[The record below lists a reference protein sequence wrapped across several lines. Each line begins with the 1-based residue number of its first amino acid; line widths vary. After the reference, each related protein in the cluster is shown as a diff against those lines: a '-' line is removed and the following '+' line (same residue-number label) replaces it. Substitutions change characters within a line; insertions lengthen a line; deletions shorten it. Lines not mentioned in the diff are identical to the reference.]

1 MIGVSALVSGDD
13 SGRSTGAGQGASS
26 ADDGWRWESYQT
38 IELQVPEDWGYGITG
53 SPPCLVEKKQRP
65 HVGRPGPVRTIGCW
79 GLPPLAHRA
88 PYVWFDTKSRNPAGD
103 GMRKLGVQPADHG
116 WVEETR
122 LVDGLHVTVLSD
134 DDSLRRRILDSARV
148 IDGSDANGCTPDHR
162 LAHQPDGRPA
172 STGGLA
178 SIGTVESIKV
188 CRYAIT
194 RRDPDRRAPLIA
206 SSIFTGDAAGAL
218 VDAITSAPEGSGPND
233 KECIDTYGM
242 YILVLTVRGGSR
254 DQEVSVRYDGCDFNG
269 TDDGQTLRQLTAPV
283 LRPILT
289 GIHQPWHY
297 HGSLYE
303 LVVGPQ
309 PSK

>member
-1 MIGVSALVSGDD
+1 
-13 SGRSTGAGQGASS
+13 
-26 ADDGWRWESYQT
+26 
-38 IELQVPEDWGYGITG
+38 
-53 SPPCLVEKKQRP
+53 VEKKQRP
-65 HVGRPGPVRTIGCW
+65 YVGRPGAVRTNGCAKA
-79 GLPPLAHRA
+79 LPPLAHRA
-88 PYVWFDTKSRNPAGD
+88 SYLWFDTKSRNPAVTARSAELGIVD
-103 GMRKLGVQPADHG
+103 GWREPGLQPADHG

-178 SIGTVESIKV
+178 SIGTVESIAV
-188 CRYAIT
+188 CRYAI
-194 RRDPDRRAPLIA
+194 RRVADRRAPLIA
-206 SSIFTGDAAGAL
+206 SSVFTGDAAGAL

-233 KECIDTYGM
+233 KECIDTYGAH
-242 YILVLTVRGGSR
+242 ILVLTVRGGGR

-289 GIHQPWHY
+289 GIHQPQHY
-297 HGSLYE
+297 TRPLYE